1 MKIPFIQQIIKENG
15 NKILIY
21 PAVKQVGDD
30 FDPWE
35 KNYEYVDMNPYTLKG
50 YVSMISPEAL
60 VWKQYGLQEMGAIE
74 ILCEAKYKN
83 WFKVAN
89 KVVVNG
95 EEYSVFK
102 TGTNNRVL
110 IQDRPYNNIRVIL
123 QRKG

>member
-1 MKIPFIQQIIKENG
+1 MKIPFIQQIIQENG
-15 NKILIY
+15 TKILIY

-30 FDPWE
+30 FDPFE
-35 KNYEYVDMNPYTLKG
+35 RNYEYVDMNPYTLKG

-89 KVVVNG
+89 KVIVNG

>member
-1 MKIPFIQQIIKENG
+1 MNIPFIQKLIKENG
-15 NKILIY
+15 TKILVY
-21 PAVKQVGDD
+21 PAVKSVGDD
-30 FDPWE
+30 YDAEE
-35 KNYEYVDMNPYTLKG
+35 KNYTWTDLPPYTLRG
-50 YVSMISPEAL
+50 YVQQISPEAL
-60 VWKQYGLQEMGAIE
+60 VWKAYGLQEMGAIE

-89 KVVVNG
+89 RVVVNG
-95 EEYSVFK
+95 DEYSVFK

>member
-1 MKIPFIQQIIKENG
+1 MKIPFIQQIIQENG
-15 NKILIY
+15 TKILIY

-30 FDPWE
+30 FDPYE

>member
-1 MKIPFIQQIIKENG
+1 MKIPFIQQIIQENG
-15 NKILIY
+15 TKILIY

-30 FDPWE
+30 FDPYE
-35 KNYEYVDMNPYTLKG
+35 KNYEYIDMNPYTLKG

-83 WFKVAN
+83 WFKIAN
-89 KVVVNG
+89 KVIVNG
-95 EEYSVFK
+95 DEYSVFK
-102 TGTNNRVL
+102 TGSNNRVL